1 MSDHSPVLRAA
12 AARPHTPAYAFEP
25 TAALGW
31 KSIGLDGL
39 GCFLRSVEAVLMGHG
54 YGGREIAQ
62 GLALPLDL
70 VRRGEWYGPMSD
82 FPACTV
88 RWHLTGIGEG
98 ARQWPLIAEKLDTGT
113 PVVLMPDGYH
123 WPGDKYE
130 GREHFHH
137 HMVLAHRLD
146 ERGLHVLDV
155 DAPAAEG
162 YRRTLTVDSEL
173 REACSRVALVEDIA
187 PPRARPAEE
196 AADALIPASLPAL
209 AEDIAELRAFH
220 SRVWPGGPLPALV
233 AAGIDVLVLGDI
245 QPQLFLFGHALA
257 DAGQESVRRVS
268 QAALTAA
275 ARAQKLGLLMLGL
288 HRFQAEGVYAV
299 AHEEIPLLADS
310 LEGLLNEMHRWN
322 GSERPSAVETDGAR
336 ITRRLL
342 GETQWCFGAGK
353 PLENLENFT
362 RG

>member
-1 MSDHSPVLRAA
+1 MTDHSPAPRAA
-12 AARPHTPAYAFEP
+12 TPRPRAPEYAFDP

-31 KSIGLDGL
+31 KNIGLDGL
-39 GCFLRSVEAVLMGHG
+39 GCFLRSVEAVLVGHG

-62 GLALPLDL
+62 GMAVPLDL
-70 VRRGEWYGPMSD
+70 VRRGEWYGPMSE

-88 RWHLTGIGEG
+88 RWQLAGIGEG
-98 ARQWPLIAEKLDTGT
+98 DRQWPLVVETLASGA
-113 PVVLMPDGYH
+113 PVVLMPDGFH
-123 WPGDKYE
+123 WPGDEYE

-146 ERGLHVLDV
+146 GQGLHLLDI

-162 YRRTLTVDSEL
+162 YRRIVEVDAEL
-173 REACSRVALVEDIA
+173 RMSASRIALVEDIA
-187 PPRARPAEE
+187 PPRRRPAEE
-196 AADALIPASLPAL
+196 VAEALLPSSLTAL

-220 SRVWPGGPLPALV
+220 GRVWSGGPLPVLV
-233 AAGIDVLVLGDI
+233 AKGMDVLVLGDI
-245 QPQLFLFGHALA
+245 QPQLFLLGHALA
-257 DAGQESVRRVS
+257 DAREESVRRVS

-275 ARAQKLGLLMLGL
+275 GRAQKLGLLLLGL

-299 AHEEIPLLADS
+299 AHEEISLLADS
-310 LEGLLNEMHRWN
+310 LEGLLGEMHRWH
-322 GSERPSAVETDGAR
+322 GSGRPATTETDGAR

-353 PLENLENFT
+353 PLENIAI
-362 RG
+362 G